1 MDTYQTLLEAVK
13 FTGDAEACL
22 LAPLTKAAGA
32 TDSAAID
39 MSGYGSVCFII
50 PLGAANDAGATIQ
63 VQVLQSDDA
72 GTTSKA
78 LAGVRG
84 AKISRLIIAGGGF
97 ATYNG
102 LILITVRAEEMDVND
117 DYDWLEC
124 RLTVSAGDTWITGVI
139 AARYRPNYEP
149 VDNQTY
155 STDEVD

>member
-22 LAPLTKAAGA
+22 LAPYTKAAGP

-39 MSGYGSVCFII
+39 MSGYGSVLFII
-50 PLGAANDAGATIQ
+50 PLGAANDAAATIQ
-63 VQVLQSDDA
+63 AQILQSDDA
-72 GTTSKA
+72 GATSKP

-84 AKISRLIIAGGGF
+84 AKVSDLITAGGGF

-117 DYDWLEC
+117 GFDWLEC
-124 RLTVSAGDTWITGVI
+124 RLTVSGADTWITGVI

-149 VDNQTY
+149 VDNLTY
-155 STDEVD
+155 ATDIED